1 MIKFRTRSLWDC
13 RVYKNP
19 LQEIVIDI
27 DVDATE
33 IAKQIVKD
41 KKWTRDRHELAS
53 PYYER
58 QGISLENQ
66 KTSSKKEN
74 NPGENSTNIRKSYEN
89 LLESGY
95 QKNILTSNVNKYD
108 RDDLEIRNVNI
119 KKDEIAFIPNKSETE
134 NLVETSRDQ
143 RKC

>member
-1 MIKFRTRSLWDC
+1 MIKFKTRSLWDC

-33 IAKQIVKD
+33 IAKLIAKD

-58 QGISLENQ
+58 QGISLESQ
-66 KTSSKKEN
+66 RTSSKEEN
-74 NPGENSTNIRKSYEN
+74 NPGENSINIRKSYEN

-95 QKNILTSNVNKYD
+95 QKKNI
-108 RDDLEIRNVNI
+108 
-119 KKDEIAFIPNKSETE
+119 
-134 NLVETSRDQ
+134 
-143 RKC
+143 